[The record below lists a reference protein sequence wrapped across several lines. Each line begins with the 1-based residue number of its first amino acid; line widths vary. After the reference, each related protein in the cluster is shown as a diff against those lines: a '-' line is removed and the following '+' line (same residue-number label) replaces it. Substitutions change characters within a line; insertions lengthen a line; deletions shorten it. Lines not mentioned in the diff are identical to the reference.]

1 MYEILYATG
10 NNIKFH
16 QGQLV
21 CKRYNIHLL
30 QNELDVPEIQSEDGV
45 LIARDKAEKA
55 FAKLQK
61 PVIISDDSWS
71 IPALKGFPGAYMKS
85 MNHWLSVEDWLR
97 LTQPLE
103 DRRIILRQI
112 VVFQDTDVQKVF
124 SCNIEGVLLTEPS
137 GKSIF
142 PHAHIVSFD
151 GGKHSTAEF
160 HERNESAAQ
169 HHRSVWDDV
178 GEWYSN
184 NYESSASQS

>member
-1 MYEILYATG
+1 
-10 NNIKFH
+10 
-16 QGQLV
+16 V
-21 CKRYNIHLL
+21 R
-30 QNELDVPEIQSEDGV
+30 
-45 LIARDKAEKA
+45 EKA

-61 PVIISDDSWS
+61 TVIISDDSWS

-103 DRRIILRQI
+103 DRRIILQQV
-112 VVFQDTDVQKVF
+112 VVFQNAAVQKVF
-124 SCNIEGVLLTEPS
+124 SCDIEGVLLAEPR
-137 GKSIF
+137 GKSPS

-151 GGKHSTAEF
+151 GGKHSSAEF

-178 GEWYSN
+178 GKWYSST
-184 NYESSASQS
+184 YEPSTAQP